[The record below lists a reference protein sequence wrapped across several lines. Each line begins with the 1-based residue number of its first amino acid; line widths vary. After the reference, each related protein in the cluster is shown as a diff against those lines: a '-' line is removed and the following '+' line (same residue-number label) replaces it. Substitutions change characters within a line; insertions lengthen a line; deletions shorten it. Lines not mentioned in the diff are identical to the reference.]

1 MHFSIAPIFACLAA
15 CVYWGTVLLHETS
28 SLEVQD
34 ASPEVVLPAP
44 AQVLL
49 YFGDRFLA
57 GNVEQIR
64 AMALTGATSRKHYL
78 LRSHIAV
85 SELHP
90 CHEDNYWIGNASLS
104 WGGAVDQGFILL
116 DNATRCRFWDEWPPF
131 FYGFNQNFFLG
142 DVAEARRLVAI
153 AASRSEHNKAM
164 FQTYSTML
172 AANKINNMGM
182 ALKMLEQERDQAED
196 EKLKERLSQRVIR
209 LQGLITLRDAQT
221 SYEKK
226 FHKKLVNPKSL
237 LDQGFLEKY
246 PEDPL
251 KVGYEFR
258 DGAFHLKQ
266 IKYL

>member
-1 MHFSIAPIFACLAA
+1 MKLVFSCLAA
-15 CVYWGTVLLHETS
+15 CVYWGVVLFHEAS
-28 SLEVQD
+28 SLKAED

-64 AMALTGATSRKHYL
+64 ALALTGESIPSRHYL
-78 LRSHIAV
+78 LRSHIVV
-85 SELHP
+85 SKLHP

-104 WGGAVDQGFILL
+104 WGGAVDQGFTLL

-131 FYGFNQNFFLG
+131 FNGFNQNFFLG

-153 AASRSEHNKAM
+153 AATRSKDNKAM

-172 AANKINNMGM
+172 AADKINNMGM
-182 ALKMLEQERDQAED
+182 ALQMLKQERDKAD
-196 EKLKERLSQRVIR
+196 DAKLKKRLNQRVVR
-209 LQGLITLRDAQT
+209 LQGLITLRDAQA

-226 FHKKLVNPKSL
+226 FHKKLVNPQSL
-237 LDQGFLEKY
+237 IDEGFLERF

-251 KVGYEFR
+251 KVGYVFR
-258 DGAFHLKQ
+258 YGSFL
-266 IKYL
+266 IKKLEIG